1 MAEGKIKKLKVKQLS
16 GIYGDYIPLGADAVN
31 VDLTNGQTVEEN
43 IDYINTELLVA
54 RDTIDEITATSFTL
68 PIASDV
74 VLGGIKIGNGLSIDE
89 YGVVTATGE
98 GTKDYNDLINKP
110 ELAKVAISGDYN
122 DLNNRP
128 NISLP
133 YTLPIA
139 TAANLGGIRI
149 GAGLSIDATGVV
161 SVKIESGTMDYNELE
176 NKPDLSIYA
185 KSSDLATVAVSGSY
199 NDLNDKPVLA
209 TVAISGDYNNLIN
222 QPIIPS
228 EYILP
233 TATTE
238 IKGGIKV
245 DGSLLAVNN
254 EILTAPGYLPL
265 TGGLLTGDLRICSE
279 GTSYGNTLS
288 FGDAGYCYLKEA
300 SSDVL
305 TIHSL
310 SDIILSK
317 GWKGSEETVTLTQLL
332 GLVGGG
338 SSSDSIQMARGSY
351 IGTGSDTEQTITIG
365 FVPDFLMVL
374 SDHLPEGNGEYADED
389 VIQVAAFYTGEHSDL
404 YAQGGYQHVIAGD
417 NMDYHSYSWSPD
429 FTVFTAP
436 GTLGYVG
443 NGFKSNWKLNIINGA
458 YYWFAIGREVV

>member
-16 GIYGDYIPLGADAVN
+16 GIYGDYIPLGADAAN

-43 IDYINTELLVA
+43 INYINTELLVA
-54 RDTIDEITATSFTL
+54 KDVIDEITASSFTL

-74 VLGGIKIGNGLSIDE
+74 ILGGIKIGEGLEIDE
-89 YGVVTATGE
+89 YGVVTAIGE

-110 ELAKVAISGDYN
+110 ELAEVAISGNYN

-128 NISLP
+128 EIPLP

-139 TAANLGGIRI
+139 TAATLGGIRI
-149 GAGLSIDATGVV
+149 GTGLSIDATGVV
-161 SVKIESGTMDYNELE
+161 SVKNESGIMDYNELE

-185 KSSDLATVAVSGSY
+185 KNSDLA
-199 NDLNDKPVLA
+199 D
-209 TVAISGDYNNLIN
+209 VAISGDYNDLIN
-222 QPIIPS
+222 QPTIPL

-233 TATTE
+233 TATPE

-245 DGSLLAVNN
+245 DGILLAVDN

-265 TGGLLTGDLRICSE
+265 TGGLLTGDLRICSK
-279 GTSYGNTLS
+279 GTHYGNMLS

-310 SDIILSK
+310 TDIIFSK
-317 GWKGSEETVTLTQLL
+317 GWSGSEETITLTQLL

-338 SSSDSIQMARGSY
+338 SSSGSLQMARGSY
-351 IGTGSDTEQTITIG
+351 IGTGSNTDQNITIG
-365 FVPDFLMVL
+365 FVPDFLIVL
-374 SDHLPEGNGEYADED
+374 SDYLPEGNEEYAGED
-389 VIQVAAFYTGEHSDL
+389 VIQVAAFYTGDHSNLDL
-404 YAQGGYQHVIAGD
+404 QGGYQHVIAGG

-429 FTVFTAP
+429 FTVFTKP

-443 NGFKSNWKLNIINGA
+443 NGFRPSSKLNITDGA
-458 YYWFAIGREVV
+458 YYWFAIGKEVV